1 MKKFKVY
8 FFLGTPETV
17 YARNKE
23 EIYDMFIGVLRVI
36 ELE

>member
-8 FFLGTPETV
+8 FYLGTPETV

-23 EIYDMFIGVLRVI
+23 EIYERFRGVLRVVEI
-36 ELE
+36 E